1 MMMTLLSLIISFAVG
16 ITVGLQIK
24 RIVDGLYAAL
34 HKMQTAQTNVAKK
47 NTGVVRPGYSNIPEL
62 ESDTIRSSSVVRPKP
77 MVDIET
83 EEHNATLEAVR
94 RRVGQ
99 Q

>member
-1 MMMTLLSLIISFAVG
+1 MMMMLLSLIISFTAG
-16 ITVGLQIK
+16 ITAGLQIK

-34 HKMQTAQTNVAKK
+34 HKMQTAQTNVFKK
-47 NTGVVRPGYSNIPEL
+47 NTGVVRPGYSNLPEL
-62 ESDTIRSSSVVRPKP
+62 QSSTTKLSSVVRPKP
-77 MVDIET
+77 MVDIQT
-83 EEHNATLEAVR
+83 EEHNATLEAAR